1 MGPSNDLHFVSL
13 METPIPTGPIS
24 PARLWTRA
32 SWLTNQVAHHAHR
45 IVMEHVAE
53 TGMRKQHFSVL
64 AAIDELGA
72 PTQAALVR
80 GLAID
85 GSDMVA
91 VLSDLEGRGYV
102 QRWRDDTDRR
112 RNVIRLTPEGE
123 AALARLD
130 AQVEAAQDVIFAPLD
145 DAEREQL
152 RDLLARVLEYHRPRH
167 TEPPPAA

>member
-1 MGPSNDLHFVSL
+1 
-13 METPIPTGPIS
+13 METSPTPSAIPAAAIA
-24 PARLWTRA
+24 PARLWLRA

-91 VLSDLEGRGYV
+91 VLSDLESRGYL

-145 DAEREQL
+145 AAEREQL
-152 RDLLARVLEYHRPRH
+152 RSLLARVLEHHRPRH

>member
-1 MGPSNDLHFVSL
+1 
-13 METPIPTGPIS
+13 METSTPPTAIS
-24 PARLWTRA
+24 PARLWTRP
-32 SWLTNQVAHHAHR
+32 SWLTNQVAQHAHR

-64 AAIDELGA
+64 AAIDDLGA

-102 QRWRDDTDRR
+102 ERWRDDADRR
-112 RNVIRLTPEGE
+112 RNVIRLTPQGE

-145 DAEREQL
+145 AAERDQL

-167 TEPPPAA
+167 TAPPPAD